1 MPRVPLV
8 APYVAGLVL
17 SAVLALAGCGVPP
30 ELREASRRTL
40 PTGSP
45 SPTPTEVTPA
55 IPTLPPV
62 VVTPTAA
69 DETAATDCQG
79 RPSGEQVIRVLRRNG
94 LLPDSVQVTV
104 ARGPMCAGSWQY
116 TVLQAPDREPLQVV
130 TKGEPG
136 SLTLVTA
143 GTDVC
148 GIPVRTGAPQ
158 GIRTLAC

>member
-1 MPRVPLV
+1 MPRAPLV

-17 SAVLALAGCGVPP
+17 SSALALAGCGVPP
-30 ELREASRRTL
+30 ELREASRHTL
-40 PTGSP
+40 PAG
-45 SPTPTEVTPA
+45 SPTPTDVTPA
-55 IPTLPPV
+55 TPTLPPV
-62 VVTPTAA
+62 VSPTRSAT
-69 DETAATDCQG
+69 DETVATDCQG
-79 RPSGEQVIRVLRRNG
+79 KPSSEQVVRVLRRNG
-94 LLPDSVQVTV
+94 LLSDGVRVTV
-104 ARGPMCAGSWQY
+104 TRGPMCAGSWQY
-116 TVLQAPDREPLQVV
+116 TVLQVPDREPLQVV